1 MALDERPSRLP
12 LGTGGITAAHLS
24 SPILS
29 RRGFLRAGILTTG
42 ALAFGGT
49 LAGCLR
55 DTRGVDGEEPEV
67 LTRGELATL
76 AAVADRV
83 IVAREDTPT
92 AREAR
97 TARRI
102 DRELTFNEG
111 QLVGD
116 VRAAL
121 AMIEYGPYLDLH
133 LRPFTRLDAAAQDAY
148 LQSCAESSWTLRRN
162 AFSGLRFLCL
172 FFYYTDDRT
181 WRSIGYGG
189 TMVDRKLPE
198 AANAREVLDQ
208 PRARA

>member
-1 MALDERPSRLP
+1 MADHSSWQPNLPSP
-12 LGTGGITAAHLS
+12 MILGTALVGG
-24 SPILS
+24 
-29 RRGFLRAGILTTG
+29 G
-42 ALAFGGT
+42 AF
-49 LAGCLR
+49 AGCLR
-55 DTRGVDGEEPEV
+55 DKRNVLDEQPEI

-76 AAVADRV
+76 TAVADRV
-83 IVAREDTPT
+83 IATVEGTPT

-102 DRELTFNEG
+102 DRELSFNQG
-111 QLVGD
+111 TLVGD

-121 AMIEYGPYLDLH
+121 ALIEYGPFFDLH
-133 LRPFTRLDAAAQDAY
+133 LRPFTRLGAEAQDAY
-148 LQSCAESSWTLRRN
+148 LHGCAESSWALRRN

-198 AANAREVLDQ
+198 SANAREALDR
-208 PRARA
+208 PGASART

>member
-1 MALDERPSRLP
+1 MALDDRPSMRMAN
-12 LGTGGITAAHLS
+12 GSDASGAYSASAG
-24 SPILS
+24 LS
-29 RRGFLRAGILTTG
+29 RRGFLRAGVLTTG

-49 LAGCLR
+49 IASCLR
-55 DTRGVDGEEPEV
+55 DTHGIEGEEPEV
-67 LTRGELATL
+67 LSRGELATL

-83 IVAREDTPT
+83 IVARDGTPT

-133 LRPFTRLDAAAQDAY
+133 LRPFTRLDPAAQDAY
-148 LQSCAESSWTLRRN
+148 LQACADSSWTLRRN

-208 PRARA
+208 GARV

>member
-1 MALDERPSRLP
+1 MRLAN
-12 LGTGGITAAHLS
+12 GSDASGAYSASAG
-24 SPILS
+24 LS
-29 RRGFLRAGILTTG
+29 RRGFLRAGVLTTG

-49 LAGCLR
+49 IASCLR
-55 DTRGVDGEEPEV
+55 DTHGIEGEEPEV
-67 LTRGELATL
+67 LSRGELATL

-83 IVAREDTPT
+83 IVARDGTPT

-121 AMIEYGPYLDLH
+121 AMIEYGSYLDLH
-133 LRPFTRLDAAAQDAY
+133 LRPFTRLDPAAQDAY
-148 LQSCAESSWTLRRN
+148 LQACAESSWTLRRN

-208 PRARA
+208 GARA

>member
-1 MALDERPSRLP
+1 MPLDNRPSTRLA
-12 LGTGGITAAHLS
+12 TGSDASGAHAAS
-24 SPILS
+24 AGLS
-29 RRGFLRAGILTTG
+29 RRGFLRAGVLTTG
-42 ALAFGGT
+42 ALTFGGT
-49 LAGCLR
+49 IASCLR
-55 DTRGVDGEEPEV
+55 DTHGVEGEEPEV
-67 LTRGELATL
+67 LSRGELATL

-83 IVAREDTPT
+83 IVAREGTPT
-92 AREAR
+92 ARDAR

-121 AMIEYGPYLDLH
+121 AMIEYGPYVDLH
-133 LRPFTRLDAAAQDAY
+133 LRPFTRLDPTAQDAY

-181 WRSIGYGG
+181 WHSIGYGG

-198 AANAREVLDQ
+198 AANAREVLEQ
-208 PRARA
+208 RARA

>member
-1 MALDERPSRLP
+1 MNLADRPM
-12 LGTGGITAAHLS
+12 GVG
-24 SPILS
+24 LS
-29 RRGFLRAGILTTG
+29 RRGFLRGGLATSA

-55 DTRGVDGEEPEV
+55 SDAIIGDEQPEI

-76 AAVADRV
+76 TAVADRV
-83 IVAREDTPT
+83 ITAGAGTPT
-92 AREAR
+92 AREAS

-111 QLVGD
+111 TLVGD

-121 AMIEYGPYLDLH
+121 ALVEYGTFLDLH
-133 LRPFTRLDAAAQDAY
+133 PRPFTRLDAAAQDAY
-148 LQSCAESSWTLRRN
+148 LRACAESSWALRRN
-162 AFSGLRFLCL
+162 AFGGLRFLCL

-181 WRSIGYGG
+181 WHSIGYGG

-198 AANAREVLDQ
+198 AANAREALDQ
-208 PRARA
+208 PPARARA